1 MDTREKPTN
10 TELVLLAY
18 TFAALHAAS
27 VVLLVTG
34 ALLALRWRR
43 VVPVHAAVSA
53 VIVAVHV
60 AGADCP
66 LTTWERAL
74 RERAGADYD
83 GGFLDHYL
91 LGPLGLVDHPAVT
104 EVIYPGLDTHPG
116 HELASRQMTGF
127 GGMVSFRTGSRET
140 ALAVCARARVF
151 TLAESLGGVESLIE
165 HPGEM
170 THASVAGSA
179 LEVPDDLVRLSVGIE
194 DVADLVADLGQAL
207 A

>member
-1 MDTREKPTN
+1 MR
-10 TELVLLAY
+10 
-18 TFAALHAAS
+18 
-27 VVLLVTG
+27 
-34 ALLALRWRR
+34 
-43 VVPVHAAVSA
+43 
-53 VIVAVHV
+53 
-60 AGADCP
+60 
-66 LTTWERAL
+66 
-74 RERAGADYD
+74 
-83 GGFLDHYL
+83 
-91 LGPLGLVDHPAVT
+91 
-104 EVIYPGLDTHPG
+104 
-116 HELASRQMTGF
+116 GF

-165 HPGEM
+165 HPAQM